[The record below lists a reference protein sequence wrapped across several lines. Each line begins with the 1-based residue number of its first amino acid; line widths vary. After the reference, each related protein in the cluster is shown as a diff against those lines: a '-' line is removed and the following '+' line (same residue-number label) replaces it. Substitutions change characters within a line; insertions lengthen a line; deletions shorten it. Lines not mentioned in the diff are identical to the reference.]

1 MHSLRHHLHFS
12 FYDFQVSPADGRILN
27 FGRVDGCHV
36 DQVKGIKYSI
46 PAFLG
51 EPTWCR
57 KNELSDLDSGDS
69 TSSYDPTSVDWLE
82 YKKHLLQK
90 KDTDL
95 YQCVV
100 YLAPGDY
107 HRFHS
112 PTHWT
117 VNFRRHFQGM

>member
-1 MHSLRHHLHFS
+1 M
-12 FYDFQVSPADGRILN
+12 QVSPADGRILN
-27 FGRVDGCHV
+27 FGRVDSCHV

-51 EPTWCR
+51 EPTWHR
-57 KNELSDLDSGDS
+57 KNGFHDTDLGENVKP
-69 TSSYDPTSVDWLE
+69 TYDPTNIDWNE
-82 YKKHLLQK
+82 YKKNLLQNEG
-90 KDTDL
+90 TDL

-112 PTHWT
+112 PVQWT
-117 VNFRRHFQGM
+117 VNFRRHFQGKYLGLPSCF